1 MTCVDGGA
9 LIKCAAVL
17 GNFFV
22 APPPTLVPPAT
33 GVRCYGVTFERKFPI
48 ENPKL
53 KKKREARKIQ
63 RADFSGE
70 LTLLFRFGILIQ
82 Y

>member
-1 MTCVDGGA
+1 MSGGPWQ
-9 LIKCAAVL
+9 L
-17 GNFFV
+17 FV
-22 APPPTLVPPAT
+22 APPPTHVPPDT

-48 ENPKL
+48 ENPNL

-70 LTLLFRFGILIQ
+70 LTLLFRFWNFDMALTGQLRH
-82 Y
+82 YYSK